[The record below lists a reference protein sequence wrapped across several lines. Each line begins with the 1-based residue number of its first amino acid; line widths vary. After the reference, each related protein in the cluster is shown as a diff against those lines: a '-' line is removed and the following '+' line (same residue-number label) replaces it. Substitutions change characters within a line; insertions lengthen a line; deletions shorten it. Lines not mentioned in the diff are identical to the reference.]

1 MKKLITL
8 LFAAACMLSLTVPAM
23 AYGAEDQVILYDDG
37 SYLVISTMEIPETRA
52 DNTTTGNT
60 KATYYNSDHVL
71 QWTVTLYGAFT
82 YNGSSSTCTKASINV
97 TISGSDG
104 WSCTSKTADTS
115 GSSAVGSATIIRT
128 VSGEVVSTRTVP
140 LRLTCDRNGN
150 LS

>member
-8 LFAAACMLSLTVPAM
+8 LLAATCILSLSVPAM
-23 AYGAEDQVILYDDG
+23 AHGAEDRMIHYDDG
-37 SYLVISTMEIPETRA
+37 SYLVISTMEMPETRA
-52 DNTTTGNT
+52 GNTTGGST